1 MSIFGTF
8 NSSEPSPEE
17 VLVTKNEHFPSM
29 DSLHSLDFE
38 KLCDI
43 KQGYLLRKVGD
54 MTLSPVFGVIN
65 KESLS
70 LYENDNVNSLITSYP
85 LPELYMS
92 TLDIHSN
99 SPLAQ
104 SPLVKCFQILQTG
117 EIMETLCL
125 ENNQARQDWQQAVL
139 QFSKCSVEESASNK

>member
-1 MSIFGTF
+1 MRYYLLLLYTLALSHASQYLYRHRKKTHHHHRQANDDDKKVMNIFRTL
-8 NSSEPSPEE
+8 NTTTPENKTE
-17 VLVTKNEHFPSM
+17 EILIMKNEHFPSM

-43 KQGYLLRKVGD
+43 KQGYLLRKEAE

-85 LPELYMS
+85 LKELYMS
-92 TLDIHSN
+92 TLDAHSN
-99 SPLAQ
+99 TPLA
-104 SPLVKCFQILQTG
+104 
-117 EIMETLCL
+117 
-125 ENNQARQDWQQAVL
+125 
-139 QFSKCSVEESASNK
+139 